1 MLSTGGAVS
10 AATTTAGKQSWE
22 YQNVTTS
29 SSALSSFIF
38 GENTEVIA
46 RRGVLSGLNCTS
58 APIFLECNFSMAN
71 TNSHNIYV
79 TGMIDVIYI
88 HYVLNG
94 DVTVRM

>member
-1 MLSTGGAVS
+1 MLSTGGTVS
-10 AATTTAGKQSWE
+10 SATTTAGTQSWE

-29 SSALSSFIF
+29 SSALSSFFF

-58 APIFLECNFSMAN
+58 APIFLECIISVAN

-88 HYVLNG
+88 HNVLTG
-94 DVTVRM
+94 DITCRM